1 MNVHLHILNASGR
14 LTPLVTRIRD
24 TFRSSIAEIG
34 RLIPISDIDIVVMP
48 GKKVIPETGL
58 AGSAP
63 ARNALHITIDP
74 DNENL
79 LGSFDQ
85 EFLATLGHE
94 MHHCLRWGKPGYGR
108 TLREALV
115 SEGLACCFETELRGG
130 NAPFY
135 ATFVSPRNV
144 EALLK
149 KAEPELDALNYD
161 HWGWFFESIERGI
174 PRNAGYS
181 LGYHVASR
189 YLARA
194 NSRASAL
201 WDIPAGAIPI
211 EY

>member
-24 TFRSSIAEIG
+24 TFRSSIAKIG
-34 RLIPISDIDIVVMP
+34 TLIPISDIDVVVMP

-58 AGSAP
+58 TGFAP
-63 ARNALHITIDP
+63 KRNTLHITIDS

-79 LGSFDQ
+79 LDSFDQ

-108 TLREALV
+108 TLSEALV

-135 ATFVSPRNV
+135 ATFVPPGDI

-149 KAEPELDALNYD
+149 RAEPELDALTYD
-161 HWGWFFESIERGI
+161 HPSWFFGSEERNI
-174 PRNAGYS
+174 PRYAGYS
-181 LGYHVASR
+181 LGYHVTSR
-189 YLARA
+189 HLARA